1 MQNKLARKRNPGNIR
16 KEFSMKKLM
25 AVLLLALLGTAVVAQ
40 GSSEAKSDKVK
51 I

>member
-1 MQNKLARKRNPGNIR
+1 
-16 KEFSMKKLM
+16 MKKLV
-25 AVLLLALLGTAVVAQ
+25 AVLLVLALLGTAVVAQ